1 MPSSTFFQQL
11 SWLLM
16 FAFFDWYATS
26 PGLLNARTGSCSFN
40 SFLFIMRAWGFAKF
54 RCLSVLDNKGACI
67 PCNSLHVVKLS
78 HIFVP
83 ENIDISRL
91 AKILPK
97 KCIKIFSKYRVFG
110 NEKTKNV
117 VSYIHTILHHWNIKE
132 ACCIELSTELN
143 GVWCLYKF

>member
-1 MPSSTFFQQL
+1 MTFITFQLFLPRLKYIDNKLLWIFSNKLYLIVLPSSTFFQQL

-26 PGLLNARTGSCSFN
+26 PGLLNARKRSCSLN
-40 SFLFIMRAWGFAKF
+40 IFLFIMRGWGFAKF
-54 RCLSVLDNKGACI
+54 RCLSVLGNKGACI

-91 AKILPK
+91 EQILPK
-97 KCIKIFSKYRVFG
+97 
-110 NEKTKNV
+110 NV
-117 VSYIHTILHHWNIKE
+117 
-132 ACCIELSTELN
+132 
-143 GVWCLYKF
+143 